1 MTEDKRITIKDI
13 AQLAGVSKGTVDRVI
28 HNRGEVSE
36 ASRQKVLE
44 VAQRIGY
51 KPNIYA
57 SLLASQKKY
66 LMACLLPDYGPGE
79 YWERVAQGLEAA
91 RKKSEPFNIDIRLF
105 TYDLFSIESFQKGY
119 AEMIAHQPD
128 AIVLAP
134 TFREKVRGLVNELS
148 RKEIPCLLIDSYL
161 SDCPYLA
168 YYGMPMFQSGY
179 LAAHLLLDRQPAQQV
194 AIFRIH
200 KDKDALN
207 NSAERR
213 REGFMSYL
221 ADHHL
226 ECDLIEEYIHPYD
239 SDFNGAV
246 LERFFQNNPNIR
258 HIITFNSRVHLI
270 AEQLEREKRENT
282 ILVGFDDLPK
292 NIEGLKKGSIQF
304 LIAQHSENL
313 LSYCA
318 DTVINRLIYHNPPEK
333 QNHFVPMDILTRYNA
348 DYYRF

>member
-1 MTEDKRITIKDI
+1 
-13 AQLAGVSKGTVDRVI
+13 
-28 HNRGEVSE
+28 
-36 ASRQKVLE
+36 
-44 VAQRIGY
+44 
-51 KPNIYA
+51 
-57 SLLASQKKY
+57 
-66 LMACLLPDYGPGE
+66 
-79 YWERVAQGLEAA
+79 
-91 RKKSEPFNIDIRLF
+91 
-105 TYDLFSIESFQKGY
+105 
-119 AEMIAHQPD
+119 
-128 AIVLAP
+128 
-134 TFREKVRGLVNELS
+134 
-148 RKEIPCLLIDSYL
+148 
-161 SDCPYLA
+161 
-168 YYGMPMFQSGY
+168 MPMFQSGY

-226 ECDLIEEYIHPYD
+226 ECDLIEEYIHPYN

-246 LERFFQNNPNIR
+246 LERFFRNNPDIR

>member
-51 KPNIYA
+51 RPNIYA

-119 AEMIAHQPD
+119 AEMIAQQPD
-128 AIVLAP
+128 AVVLAP
-134 TFREKVRGLVNELS
+134 TFREKVRGLVNELD

-179 LAAHLLLDRQPAQQV
+179 LAAHLLLDRQPARQV
-194 AIFRIH
+194 AIFRVH

-226 ECDLIEEYIHPYD
+226 ECGLVEEYIHPYD
-239 SDFNGAV
+239 SDFNRAV
-246 LERFFQNNPNIR
+246 LERFFRNNPDIR

-318 DTVINRLIYHNPPEK
+318 DTVINRLIYHNPPAK